1 MSTEEYLFPLN
12 VMIVTA
18 GCVSDRTL
26 AYTFTTRRTRCRSS
40 TLGARFSHSDEVLKR
55 RGLFFDGVVFGFCR
69 RDVPRSRRRLGV
81 VVFAVTRSNL
91 PRWTSP
97 SIERIRV
104 CIFVATKMTRW
115 WSSLGF
121 LSSLYI
127 LVRSF
132 GRCRVNLSRRI
143 GRKDGGF
150 LFPRRSPTAFW

>member
-1 MSTEEYLFPLN
+1 MS
-12 VMIVTA
+12 VTA
-18 GCVSDRTL
+18 AAFQS
-26 AYTFTTRRTRCRSS
+26 ATTRRTRRRSS
-40 TLGARFSHSDEVLKR
+40 TLGARFFRSDEVSKR
-55 RGLFFDGVVFGFCR
+55 RGLFFGGFVVFGFCR
-69 RDVPRSRRRLGV
+69 RDVPWSRRLLGV

-150 LFPRRSPTAFW
+150 LFPRRSPTAFR

>member
-1 MSTEEYLFPLN
+1 
-12 VMIVTA
+12 MIVTA
-18 GCVSDRTL
+18 ARFNHTRSY
-26 AYTFTTRRTRCRSS
+26 AFTTRRTRCRSS
-40 TLGARFSHSDEVLKR
+40 TLGARFFRSDEVSKR
-55 RGLFFDGVVFGFCR
+55 RGLFFGFVVFGFCR
-69 RDVPRSRRRLGV
+69 RDVPRSRRLLGV

-121 LSSLYI
+121 LLSLYI

-132 GRCRVNLSRRI
+132 GRCRVNLPRRI

-150 LFPRRSPTAFW
+150 LFPRRSPTAFR

>member
-1 MSTEEYLFPLN
+1 
-12 VMIVTA
+12 MIVTA
-18 GCVSDRTL
+18 AFQSI
-26 AYTFTTRRTRCRSS
+26 APFTFTTRRTRRRSS
-40 TLGARFSHSDEVLKR
+40 TLGARFFRSDEVSKR
-55 RGLFFDGVVFGFCR
+55 RGLFFGGFVVFGFCR
-69 RDVPRSRRRLGV
+69 PRDVPWSRRLLGV

-115 WSSLGF
+115 WFLLGF
-121 LSSLYI
+121 FLSLYI

-150 LFPRRSPTAFW
+150 LFPRRSPTAFR

>member
-1 MSTEEYLFPLN
+1 
-12 VMIVTA
+12 MIVHRLRF
-18 GCVSDRTL
+18 SPSPP
-26 AYTFTTRRTRCRSS
+26 RRTRRRSS
-40 TLGARFSHSDEVLKR
+40 TLGARFFRSDEVSKR
-55 RGLFFDGVVFGFCR
+55 RGLFFGFVVFGFCR
-69 RDVPRSRRRLGV
+69 HDVPPRRFRSRRGGY
-81 VVFAVTRSNL
+81 VFAVTRSNL

-97 SIERIRV
+97 SIELIRV

-115 WSSLGF
+115 FLLGF
-121 LSSLYI
+121 LSLYI

>member
-1 MSTEEYLFPLN
+1 
-12 VMIVTA
+12 MIVTA
-18 GCVSDRTL
+18 AFQSI
-26 AYTFTTRRTRCRSS
+26 APFTFTTRRTRRRSS
-40 TLGARFSHSDEVLKR
+40 TLGARFFHSDEVSKR
-55 RGLFFDGVVFGFCR
+55 RGLFFGFVVFGFRR
-69 RDVPRSRRRLGV
+69 RDVPWSRRLLGV

-121 LSSLYI
+121 LSSLNI

-143 GRKDGGF
+143 GKKDGGF
-150 LFPRRSPTAFW
+150 LFPRRSPTAFR